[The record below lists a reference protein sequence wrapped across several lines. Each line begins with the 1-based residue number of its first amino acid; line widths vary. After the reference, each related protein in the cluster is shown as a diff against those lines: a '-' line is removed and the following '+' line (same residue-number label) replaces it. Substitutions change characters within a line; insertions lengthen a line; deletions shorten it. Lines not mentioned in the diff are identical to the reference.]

1 MHSLQDTK
9 CSRGVNCNEE
19 EAGVADQ
26 ITPDIT
32 HITPSHLA
40 LSLSDSPN
48 AGYGQIRPSPL
59 LFNIFTTIS
68 GTQRIR
74 VTEKLIIPSP
84 QLSTQHMGCQA
95 TQSPGLWSTT
105 FTS

>member
-1 MHSLQDTK
+1 MKRRPVLLIKLLQILLTLLPRILHSLSMK
-9 CSRGVNCNEE
+9 
-19 EAGVADQ
+19 
-26 ITPDIT
+26 
-32 HITPSHLA
+32 
-40 LSLSDSPN
+40 

-84 QLSTQHMGCQA
+84 QLRTQHMSGNSA
-95 TQSPGLWSTT
+95 TRTLWSTS